1 MARQLR
7 LAFVTN
13 HASHITASWRLE
25 GHGVCALSIF
35 LMLLLALESSC
46 DETAAAVVKDGRTVL
61 SNVIASQ
68 ISIHAEYGGVVPEI
82 ASRKHLESV
91 SLVVEQALLEA
102 GVSLPELEGVAVT
115 QGPGLAGAL
124 LVGIS
129 VAKGLSLGRGIPLV
143 GVNHIE
149 GHLLA
154 VFLEAPVQFPFIA
167 LAVSGGHSHLYRVD
181 GVGRYTTLGQ
191 TVDDAAG
198 EAFDKVAK
206 LIGLPY
212 PGGVAIDRLAASGD
226 PRAIKFPRPLM
237 NDGSYNF
244 SFSGLKTAVLTHVQK
259 FPASAGAGIHDL
271 AASFQAAVCDVLT
284 RKTAAAVAATGIRR
298 VVVAGGVACNSAL
311 RGSLADMA
319 AEQGVELSMPSPLLC
334 SDNAAMIAVPGDFY
348 LTNGF
353 RSGFDLD
360 ALPVWPLDRLAV
372 RLKEQM

>member
-1 MARQLR
+1 
-7 LAFVTN
+7 
-13 HASHITASWRLE
+13 
-25 GHGVCALSIF
+25 
-35 LMLLLALESSC
+35 MLLLALESSC
-46 DETAAAVVKDGRTVL
+46 DETAASVVRDGRTVL

-68 ISIHAEYGGVVPEI
+68 ISVHAEYGGVVPEI

-91 SLVVEQALLEA
+91 SLVVEQALRDA
-102 GVSLPELEGVAVT
+102 DVSLSDLEGIAVT

-129 VAKGLSLGRGIPLV
+129 VAKGLSFGRQIPLV

-154 VFLEAPVQFPFIA
+154 VFLETPVEFPFIA

-181 GVGRYTTLGQ
+181 GIGRYTTLGQ

-226 PRAIKFPRPLM
+226 PKAIKFPRPLM

-244 SFSGLKTAVLTHVQK
+244 SFSGLKTAVLTHVTK
-259 FPASAGAGIHDL
+259 FPEAKGAGVNDL

-284 RKTAAAVAATGIRR
+284 RKTAAAVEATGIKR

-311 RGSLADMA
+311 RLSMARFA
-319 AEQGVELSMPSPLLC
+319 AEKGVELSIPSPLLC

-348 LTNGF
+348 LNSGF

-372 RLKEQM
+372 RLKEAK

>member
-1 MARQLR
+1 
-7 LAFVTN
+7 
-13 HASHITASWRLE
+13 
-25 GHGVCALSIF
+25 
-35 LMLLLALESSC
+35 MLLLALESSC
-46 DETAAAVVKDGRTVL
+46 DETAAAVVQDGRTIL
-61 SNVIASQ
+61 SNVVASQ

-91 SLVVEQALLEA
+91 SIVVEQALRDA
-102 GVSLPELEGVAVT
+102 GTGLDRIEGVAVT

-129 VAKGLSLGRGIPLV
+129 VAKGLALGRDLPLV

-154 VFLEAPVQFPFIA
+154 VFLEAPVEFPFIA

-212 PGGVAIDRLAASGD
+212 PGGVAIDRLAATGD
-226 PRAIKFPRPLM
+226 PKAIRFPRPLM

-259 FPASAGAGIHDL
+259 FPESKEAGINDL
-271 AASFQAAVCDVLT
+271 AASFQAAVCEVLT
-284 RKTAAAVAATGIRR
+284 KKTAAAVAATGIKR

-311 RGSLADMA
+311 RLAMRRFADDN
-319 AEQGVELSMPSPLLC
+319 GVELAIPSPKLC
-334 SDNAAMIAVPGDFY
+334 ADNAAMIAVPGDFY
-348 LTNGF
+348 LNAGF

-360 ALPVWPLDRLAV
+360 ALPVWPLDRLAL
-372 RLKEQM
+372 RLGEA

>member
-1 MARQLR
+1 
-7 LAFVTN
+7 
-13 HASHITASWRLE
+13 
-25 GHGVCALSIF
+25 
-35 LMLLLALESSC
+35 MLLLSLESSC
-46 DETAAAVVKDGRTVL
+46 DETAAAVVRDGRTVL
-61 SNVIASQ
+61 SNIIASQ
-68 ISIHAEYGGVVPEI
+68 ISVHAEYGGVVPEI

-91 SLVVEQALLEA
+91 SLVVEQALDQA
-102 GVSLPELEGVAVT
+102 GVTPGELEGVAVT

-129 VAKGLSLGRGIPLV
+129 AAKGLSFGRGIQLV

-154 VFLEAPVQFPFIA
+154 VFLEKPVEFPFIA

-181 GVGRYTTLGQ
+181 GIGRYTTLGQ

-212 PGGVAIDRLAASGD
+212 PGGVAIDRLAATGD
-226 PRAIKFPRPLM
+226 PQAIKFPRPLL
-237 NDGSYNF
+237 NDGTFNF
-244 SFSGLKTAVLTHVQK
+244 SFSGLKTAVLTHLTK
-259 FPASAGAGIHDL
+259 HPEAKDAGVNDL

-284 RKTAAAVAATGIRR
+284 KKTAAAVAATGIKRL
-298 VVVAGGVACNSAL
+298 VVAGGVACNSGL
-311 RGSLADMA
+311 RRSMQAFADSK
-319 AEQGVELSMPSPLLC
+319 GVELSMASPSLC

-348 LTNGF
+348 LSNGY

-360 ALPVWPLDRLAV
+360 ALPVWPLDRLAA
-372 RLKEQM
+372 RFQEGA

>member
-1 MARQLR
+1 
-7 LAFVTN
+7 VP
-13 HASHITASWRLE
+13 
-25 GHGVCALSIF
+25 F
-35 LMLLLALESSC
+35 LFSMLLLALESSC

-102 GVSLPELEGVAVT
+102 GVGLSDLEAVAVT

-129 VAKGLSLGRGIPLV
+129 VAKGLSLGLGIPLV

-154 VFLEAPVQFPFIA
+154 VFLEKPVEFPFIA

-226 PRAIKFPRPLM
+226 PKAIKFPRPLM

-244 SFSGLKTAVLTHVQK
+244 SFSGLKTAVLTHVKK
-259 FPASAGAGIHDL
+259 FPEAAGAGVNDL

-284 RKTAAAVAATGIRR
+284 KKTAAAVAATGIRR

-311 RGSLADMA
+311 RRSMARMA
-319 AEQGVELSMPSPLLC
+319 AEQGAELSMPSPLLC

-348 LTNGF
+348 LHAGF
-353 RSGFDLD
+353 ESGFDLD
-360 ALPVWPLDRLAV
+360 ALPVWPLDRLAG
-372 RLKEQM
+372 RLKEAV